1 MYQQLDIFDFINI
14 PKQFK
19 PGDWIEKEF
28 CGKQLSFGE
37 IANSIGKLIV
47 MDKSTSS
54 HEWYKVV
61 LVEKIVLAD
70 GNQRRLIYYDGSRQR
85 GLVNEIYFR
94 ESITRAFELITD
106 K

>member
-1 MYQQLDIFDFINI
+1 MYQQLDIFNFINI

-28 CGKQLSFGE
+28 CGKQLSFDE

-54 HEWYKVV
+54 H
-61 LVEKIVLAD
+61 
-70 GNQRRLIYYDGSRQR
+70 
-85 GLVNEIYFR
+85 
-94 ESITRAFELITD
+94 
-106 K
+106 